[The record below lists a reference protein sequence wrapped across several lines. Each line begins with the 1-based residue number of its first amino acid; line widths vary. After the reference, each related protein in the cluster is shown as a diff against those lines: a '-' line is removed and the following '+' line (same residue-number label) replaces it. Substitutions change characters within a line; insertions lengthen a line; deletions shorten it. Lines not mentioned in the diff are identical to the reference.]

1 MRQDK
6 KKEGVVK
13 GANNVFMT
21 QQEVAEALGVDR
33 GYVSLVETR
42 AKARFKEELA
52 KRGYKMEDFLGGMA

>member
-1 MRQDK
+1 
-6 KKEGVVK
+6 
-13 GANNVFMT
+13 MT

>member
-21 QQEVAEALGVDR
+21 QQEVAEALGVD
-33 GYVSLVETR
+33 
-42 AKARFKEELA
+42 
-52 KRGYKMEDFLGGMA
+52 